1 MLYKANLKRA
11 LKSVFERNPKMK
23 RLWAVCLI
31 LIFILLLSLTG
42 CGYVYAEL
50 DLRGKYS
57 RELEGTTLTVYNWG
71 EYISD
76 GSEGTIDVNKE
87 FEKLTGIK
95 VNYLTF
101 ESNETMYSQV
111 KNGGVN
117 YDIIIPSEYMVE
129 RLMNEGML
137 SEIDTASLSN
147 YDLIDANYKNLFFD
161 PENKYSIP
169 FNVGMVGI
177 IYNGAKIKNIEH
189 SWTVLWDKQYKDMV
203 LNFNN
208 PRDAFMTAQIILGID
223 LNTENKTDWD
233 KAAELLKK
241 GKPNLQAY
249 VMDEVYGKMETGEAY
264 IAPYYAGDYLTML
277 ETNPD
282 LKFFYPKEGTNVFV
296 DSACILKNAKN
307 KKAAMMYLN
316 FLMEPDIAT
325 ANAEY
330 IGYASPNTAV
340 IENEEYCY
348 YGNEILYPKNDAL
361 PKVQYY
367 KDINEDI
374 RSYYESLWIG
384 VKLD

>member
-1 MLYKANLKRA
+1 
-11 LKSVFERNPKMK
+11 MK

-31 LIFILLLSLTG
+31 LIFVLLLSLTG
-42 CGYVYAEL
+42 CGYVYADL
-50 DLRGKYS
+50 DLRGTYS

-117 YDIIIPSEYMVE
+117 YDIIIPSDYMIE
-129 RLMNEGML
+129 RLINEGML

-147 YDLIDANYKNLFFD
+147 YDLIDASYKNIFFD

-177 IYNGAKIKNIEH
+177 IYNGAKIKDIEH
-189 SWTVLWDKQYKDMV
+189 SWNVLWDKQYKDMV

-208 PRDAFMTAQIILGID
+208 PRDAFMTAQILLGID
-223 LNTENKTDWD
+223 LNSENKSDWD
-233 KAAELLKK
+233 KASELLKK

-264 IAPYYAGDYLTML
+264 IAPYYAGDYLTMV

-282 LKFFYPKEGTNVFV
+282 LKFFYPTEGTNIFV

-307 KKAAMMYLN
+307 KQAAMMYLN
-316 FLMEPDIAT
+316 FLLEPDIAT

-340 IENEEYCY
+340 IENEEYYY
-348 YGNEILYPKNDAL
+348 YGNEILYPKKENL

-367 KDINEDI
+367 KDIDEDI

>member
-1 MLYKANLKRA
+1 
-11 LKSVFERNPKMK
+11 MK
-23 RLWAVCLI
+23 RFSVLCLI
-31 LIFILLLSLTG
+31 LIIICVSLSG
-42 CGYVYAEL
+42 CGYEYREL
-50 DLRGKYS
+50 DLRAEYS

-76 GSEGTIDVNKE
+76 GSEDTIDVNKE

-117 YDIIIPSEYMVE
+117 YDILIPSDYMIQ
-129 RLMNEGML
+129 RLLNEGML
-137 SEIDTASLSN
+137 SKIDTTSLSN
-147 YDLIDANYKNLFFD
+147 YDLIDNKYRGVYFD
-161 PENKYSIP
+161 PKEEYSVP
-169 FNVGMVGI
+169 YNVGMVGI
-177 IYNGAKIKNIEH
+177 IYNGAKIKNIEE
-189 SWTVLWDKQYKDMV
+189 SWNVLWDSKYKDMV

-208 PRDAFMTAQIILGID
+208 PRDAFMTAQMILGYD
-223 LNTENKTDWD
+223 LNSTNKAEWD
-233 KAAELLKK
+233 KACELLKQ

-264 IAPYYAGDYLTML
+264 IAPYYAGDYLTMV

-282 LKFFYPKEGTNVFV
+282 LKFFYPKEGTNIFI
-296 DSACILKNAKN
+296 DSACILKNAQN
-307 KKAAMMYLN
+307 KEAAMMYLN
-316 FLMEPDIAT
+316 FLLEPEIAT
-325 ANAEY
+325 ANADY

-340 IENEEYCY
+340 VENEEYYY
-348 YGNEILYPKNDAL
+348 YGNKILYPDEKDM

-367 KDINEDI
+367 HDIDEEI
-374 RSYYESLWIG
+374 RSYYETLWID